1 MGKFCSVILFVKSS
15 RKVQGS
21 ILIDGG
27 YQTKGFEKKRWKKK
41 LLIMKRTLINMFLI
55 IGTNFS
61 KVKRS
66 LY

>member
-27 YQTKGFEKKRWKKK
+27 YQTKRLREETLEEEIAYYEKD
-41 LLIMKRTLINMFLI
+41 FDEYVLI